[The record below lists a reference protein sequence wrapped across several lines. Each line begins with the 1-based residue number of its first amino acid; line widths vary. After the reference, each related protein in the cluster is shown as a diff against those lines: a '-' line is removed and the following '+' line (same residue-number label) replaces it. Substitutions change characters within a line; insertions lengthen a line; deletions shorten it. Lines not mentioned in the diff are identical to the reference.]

1 MGALV
6 EASTRGGD
14 ERAADK
20 EEGVADKEE
29 GVADK
34 EDLGVAMV
42 TEEVP
47 D

>member
-14 ERAADK
+14 ERAA
-20 EEGVADKEE
+20 EGAADKEE

-34 EDLGVAMV
+34 EDPGVAMV